1 MIEILDFAHYSERY
15 AQGGEL
21 GPRLLKVK
29 SDIGGPVLHLL
40 QMRPFDEGGTELL
53 WAAELSSSS
62 SDWQAFR
69 GG

>member
-1 MIEILDFAHYSERY
+1 MIDILDFTPYSERY

-40 QMRPFDEGGTELL
+40 QMRPLDDGGTELL

-62 SDWQAFR
+62 SDWQVFR

>member
-1 MIEILDFAHYSERY
+1 VIDILDFAPYSERY

-40 QMRPFDEGGTELL
+40 QMRPLDDGGTELL

-62 SDWQAFR
+62 SDWQVFR

>member
-1 MIEILDFAHYSERY
+1 MIEILDFALYSERY
-15 AQGGEL
+15 AQASEL

-62 SDWQAFR
+62 SDWQVFR